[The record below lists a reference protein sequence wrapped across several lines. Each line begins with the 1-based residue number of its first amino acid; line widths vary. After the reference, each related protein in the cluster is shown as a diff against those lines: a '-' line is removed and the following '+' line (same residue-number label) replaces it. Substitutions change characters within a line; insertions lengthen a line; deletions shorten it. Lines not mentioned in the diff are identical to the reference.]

1 MVKEGK
7 PCPCCGSTHQLSLNN
22 HCGSS
27 RRDFLKVASGV
38 VAGSAASQL
47 MAEASAAE
55 SAENE
60 TLNFMERSK
69 HDPKRRILL
78 RGGVVLTMDPAIGDF
93 EQADVLIEGKKIA
106 AVKPNLGHVGGAYE
120 IDATDTIVMPGFID
134 THHHL
139 YQSVFRNIISNGTYG
154 GGVRPNPNSDYLLQ
168 VQGILTPLYRPQD
181 AYAGELVARLG
192 QLSQGVTTTIDMSQ
206 VSHTPQHTDACI
218 AALRDSGCRAVFAY
232 SSGTPSAGGSAY
244 AFPQDIVR
252 LRKQYFNTDDQL
264 LTLFMNGG
272 VDPTLLA
279 LARSIGA
286 PSIGHFSQAVGTL
299 LAPYAAGLLGPDI
312 TYVHCNRMLDQ
323 EFKIM
328 ADTGGHISIAGPI
341 EMTMGHGVPV
351 YQQSLDHGLKPS
363 LSVDVEVTMTSDSFT
378 QMRTALCLQR
388 MLIHSRAHA
397 GETNLPALLTS
408 RDAITFAT
416 INGAIASHLDKKVG
430 TLTPGKEADI
440 IMLAT
445 DLITTFP
452 VCNAYGA
459 VVVTMDTNNVR
470 NVLIAGNA
478 LKWNGRLVG
487 VDVRK
492 VQKMVTASRDYILAK
507 TGWPTSILDTSLP
520 GH

>member
-1 MVKEGK
+1 MNEHNDSD
-7 PCPCCGSTHQLSLNN
+7 PCCASAHDGPP
-22 HCGSS
+22 GGRS
-27 RRDFLKVASGV
+27 RRDFLRIGASL
-38 VAGSAASQL
+38 VAGAAAGQAL
-47 MAEASAAE
+47 PEANATANDADE
-55 SAENE
+55 VLER
-60 TLNFMERSK
+60 MERAK
-69 HDPKRRILL
+69 GDPDRRVLL
-78 RGGVVLTMDPAIGDF
+78 RGGVVVTMDPVVGDF
-93 EQADVLIEGKKIA
+93 ERADVLIEGSKIA
-106 AVKPNLGHVGGAYE
+106 AVAPNLGDVAGAYE
-120 IDATDTIVMPGFID
+120 IDATNTIVMPGFID

-139 YQSVFRNIISNGTYG
+139 YQSVFRNVISNGTYG
-154 GGVRPNPNSDYLLQ
+154 GGVRRNPNSDYLLE

-192 QLSQGVTTTIDMSQ
+192 QLSMGVTTTIDMSQ
-206 VSHTPQHTDACI
+206 VSHTPAHTDACI
-218 AALRDSGCRAVFAY
+218 AALRDSGCRTVFAY
-232 SSGTPSAGGSAY
+232 SAGTPSARGSAY

-252 LRKQYFNTDDQL
+252 LRKQYFSTEDQL

-272 VDPTLLA
+272 VDPALLA

-299 LAPYAAGLLGPDI
+299 IAPYAAGRLGPDI

-323 EFKIM
+323 EFQIM

-397 GETNLPALLTS
+397 GETNLPALLTT

-416 INGAIASHLDKKVG
+416 INGAIAGHLDSKVG
-430 TLTPGKEADI
+430 TLTPGKEADV

-459 VVVTMDTNNVR
+459 VVVTMDTSNVK
-470 NVLIAGNA
+470 NVFIAGK
-478 LKWNGRLVG
+478 LMKWNYRLVD
-487 VDVRK
+487 VDVK
-492 VQKMVTASRDYILAK
+492 AIQKLVTASRDFILAE